1 MGPVLWYA
9 GTWSGDN
16 ISLSCGHQQSLSS
29 NMNSQLMEICATGLK
44 ATPAPPVAAV
54 APACSRAVSVH
65 ICNIYN
71 IYYLHIVLC
80 CAAPGRDWRLVE

>member
-1 MGPVLWYA
+1 MGQC
-9 GTWSGDN
+9 SGMLGPGLVTVSAYHVDTSRN
-16 ISLSCGHQQSLSS
+16 HEQEYEFIINGNMCYWAKGHARAASSCSSTSMQQ
-29 NMNSQLMEICATGLK
+29 G
-44 ATPAPPVAAV
+44 
-54 APACSRAVSVH
+54 RVH

>member
-1 MGPVLWYA
+1 MGHVLWYV
-9 GTWSGDN
+9 GPGSGDT
-16 ISLSCGHQQSLSS
+16 ISYI
-29 NMNSQLMEICATGLK
+29 MW
-44 ATPAPPVAAV
+44 TPAFTDQEYEFIINGNMWYWAKGHART
-54 APACSRAVSVH
+54 ASSCSSTSMQQRRVH